1 MSDAARS
8 RCTHVRKSPMAWH
21 MTPVKNVDVTD
32 EMRAA
37 VDGRPA
43 LEREMRLAA
52 LVTTMKMAARGD
64 LHPDSDDIGPIRL
77 DPQVFELRW
86 NFGRELYR
94 LCHGEPPSQP
104 DHLIGLRFHQKSL
117 SGGDASIAAAQDAE
131 VSVAVM
137 RYVAGE
143 RSNWGLA

>member
-8 RCTHVRKSPMAWH
+8 RCTRVRSTSMAWH
-21 MTPVKNVDVTD
+21 LTPVAGVDVSD
-32 EMRAA
+32 EMLQAL
-37 VDGRPA
+37 DGRLH
-43 LEREMRLAA
+43 LEREMRLASI
-52 LVTTMKMAARGD
+52 LTTMRMAANGE

-94 LCHGEPPSQP
+94 LCHGEPSEYP
-104 DHLIGLRFHQKSL
+104 DHLVALRFHLKSL
-117 SGGDASIAAAQDAE
+117 EGDDDAIESAQDAE
-131 VSVAVM
+131 VSTAVM

-143 RSNWGLA
+143 RQNWGIA